1 MQLAQNWIDLNKSIL
16 KNKDIKWFDK
26 VGIFPIDANTIAE
39 IQLWGGSTDSWTHY
53 IVTIISKVTGNKLA
67 SHHFYFNDWCER
79 NCRGEKPQSSMLHIW
94 RSDFKSKPDWYIDRP
109 KDTKSLEKAIFDYIK
124 MFKVDD

>member
-26 VGIFPIDANTIAE
+26 SGIYPVDTNTVAE
-39 IQLWGGSTDSWTHY
+39 IQLCGGSNTSWTHY

-79 NCRGEKPQSSMLHIW
+79 K
-94 RSDFKSKPDWYIDRP
+94 
-109 KDTKSLEKAIFDYIK
+109 KDLEKAIFDYIK